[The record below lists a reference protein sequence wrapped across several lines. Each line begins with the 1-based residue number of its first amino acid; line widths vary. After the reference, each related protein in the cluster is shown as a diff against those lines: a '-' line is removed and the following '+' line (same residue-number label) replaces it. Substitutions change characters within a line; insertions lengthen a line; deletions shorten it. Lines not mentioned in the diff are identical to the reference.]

1 MSGASVLFV
10 HGAHFSGWCWMPVIE
25 RLARKGIDA
34 AAVELPFVSFAD
46 DVSHLRAEVH
56 QRKQH
61 GKLTLVS
68 TSYSGITA
76 AAAGH
81 EADHLMFVAARMPQ
95 VNESQSALSP
105 TWGNP
110 EFRACMQPD
119 EHGVMHLLPGAQEF
133 LFHRSPQPLA
143 SMAMQRRRTMRSEIP
158 VEPISDPAW
167 IGKPS
172 SYVVCSDDRAVRVD
186 RQRERAALATWST
199 EIDCD
204 HSPFFSAPDEL
215 ADFIVTTHTQAC
227 L

>member
-10 HGAHFSGWCWMPVIE
+10 HGAHFSGWCWLPVIE
-25 RLARKGIDA
+25 RLAQRGVHA
-34 AAVELPFVSFAD
+34 SAVELPFVSFAD
-46 DVSHLRAEVH
+46 DVDYLRTVVRQH
-56 QRKQH
+56 KQN

-76 AAAGH
+76 AAGGH

-95 VNESQSALSP
+95 VDESQSALSS

-119 EHGVMHLLPGAQEF
+119 EQGVMHLTSGAQGF
-133 LFHRSPQPLA
+133 LFHRSPQSLA
-143 SMAMQRRRTMRSEIP
+143 SMAMERRRPMRSGIP
-158 VEPISDPAW
+158 VEPIADPAW

-186 RQRERAALATWST
+186 RQRERAALTTWST

-204 HSPFFSAPDEL
+204 HSPFFSAPGEL
-215 ADFIVTTHTQAC
+215 TDFIVATHTQAC